1 MGDHWPLVVASGL
14 VALAAALG
22 LWQHDRAV
30 ELAAQ
35 VAPPA
40 HVAPAQVVDVSAEK
54 ADAPAAPAAPVATRA
69 TPATTLPPPALPVPP
84 VAEPAPPVAV
94 APAVVAPPPAVAV
107 GPTAPAVVAP
117 APAAPT
123 APAVIPNVAPPVR
136 QGRNATLNALRNDLQ
151 AQVNIAPMDTA
162 GGGFAVAS
170 EGARLEVKPPPNWN
184 ITIYN
189 VNPKTPEVE
198 TDKFKEMLETTV
210 KSLQIDMTPKP
221 VESANGKTYLK
232 TTSKL
237 GSISLIRDPANGN
250 SCLIGPIQQ
259 FVNPPAQT
267 PAVKAPAVAAPAAP
281 NPFAPQVQAQPVAPA
296 PEAPAPAKVKQP
308 KAPATPTAPPRA
320 PATDANF

>member
-14 VALAAALG
+14 VAFAAALG

-54 ADAPAAPAAPVATRA
+54 ADASQPMPAAPIATRA
-69 TPATTLPPPALPVPP
+69 IPATTPPAPA
-84 VAEPAPPVAV
+84 VAEPAPAVA
-94 APAVVAPPPAVAV
+94 APAVVAPTAPAVAV
-107 GPTAPAVVAP
+107 APAAPAVVAP

-123 APAVIPNVAPPVR
+123 APAVVPNAAPPVR
-136 QGRNATLNALRNDLQ
+136 QGRNATLLALRNDLQ

-170 EGARLEVKPPPNWN
+170 DGARLEVKPPPNWN
-184 ITIYN
+184 IMIYN

-259 FVNPPAQT
+259 FVNPPTQT
-267 PAVKAPAVAAPAAP
+267 PAVKAPAVAPAAP
-281 NPFAPQVQAQPVAPA
+281 NPFAPQQAQPVA

-308 KAPATPTAPPRA
+308 KAPATPAAPPRA